1 MSATVT
7 AEGFTVVRVKRKKE
21 DDPDKG
27 LKVDLKR
34 VSFKKL

>member
-1 MSATVT
+1 MSAT
-7 AEGFTVVRVKRKKE
+7 AEGYTVVRVKRKKE

-34 VSFKKL
+34 VSSLFRRF